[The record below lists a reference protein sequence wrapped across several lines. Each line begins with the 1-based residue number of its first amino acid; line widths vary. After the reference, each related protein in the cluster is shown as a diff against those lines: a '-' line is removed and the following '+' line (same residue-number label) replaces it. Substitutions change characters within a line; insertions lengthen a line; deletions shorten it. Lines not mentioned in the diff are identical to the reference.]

1 MEHSKDKTGA
11 FCQITDQMT
20 NTYRRKNKDY
30 GDSFAGEL
38 RDGNWGYATGTL
50 RAKANRVHHLLLH
63 TADHTPE
70 IGESVEDNLM
80 DLANYAIMTLIEFR
94 EAKERRN
101 NLKAEDNGGRG
112 EEEEEAQEET
122 PKKSNP

>member
-1 MEHSKDKTGA
+1 MEQKDKTGA
-11 FCQITDQMT
+11 FCQITDQMA

-30 GDSFAGEL
+30 GDSFATEL

-94 EAKERRN
+94 EEKERRN
-101 NLKAEDNGGRG
+101 LKAENNGGR
-112 EEEEEAQEET
+112 EEEKGAQEEET
-122 PKKSNP
+122 SEKPNP

>member
-11 FCQITDQMT
+11 FCQITDQMA

-50 RAKANRVHHLLLH
+50 RAKANRVHHLLMH
-63 TADHTPE
+63 TEDHTPE

-94 EAKERRN
+94 EQKEKAN
-101 NLKAEDNGGRG
+101 NVKAE
-112 EEEEEAQEET
+112 EHEADRQEED
-122 PKKSNP
+122 PED